1 MELESDDEYDGDL
14 SLSDSLSDFQLGLEH
29 ELDEWE
35 LDISG
40 VESNDSV
47 AADDELQEL
56 EDLVQD
62 LQESASDVPPVERQ
76 PHRSAQKGTLS
87 NEFDTPLFD
96 GANLTVFDS
105 FLLLMHFLL
114 R

>member
-62 LQESASDVPPVERQ
+62 HQESASDVPPSHID
-76 PHRSAQKGTLS
+76 PHRKG
-87 NEFDTPLFD
+87 
-96 GANLTVFDS
+96 
-105 FLLLMHFLL
+105 H
-114 R
+114 

>member
-14 SLSDSLSDFQLGLEH
+14 SLSDSLSNFQLDLEH

-62 LQESASDVPPVERQ
+62 FQESASDVPPVERQ
-76 PHRSAQKGTLS
+76 PH
-87 NEFDTPLFD
+87 
-96 GANLTVFDS
+96 
-105 FLLLMHFLL
+105 
-114 R
+114 

>member
-14 SLSDSLSDFQLGLEH
+14 SLSDSLSDFQLDLE
-29 ELDEWE
+29 DEWE

-62 LQESASDVPPVERQ
+62 LQESASDVPPVE
-76 PHRSAQKGTLS
+76 
-87 NEFDTPLFD
+87 
-96 GANLTVFDS
+96 
-105 FLLLMHFLL
+105 
-114 R
+114 